1 MGERIT
7 IDRDDSYV
15 PTQKQMQDIDT
26 NFTSVFAVNPSGG
39 QDYYV
44 DGNVTT
50 SGTGLSWSTAF
61 STIAAAIAASDISI
75 ALAANR
81 WWARRNR
88 IFVVGDTLTET
99 LVKFPTKCDVIGVG
113 AYDTNPMP
121 GIVGNHVPIG
131 ESYST
136 RFINIDFVGVAAAA
150 PITTLGSTV
159 GGCEFHGCIMDAAAG
174 TLTSGILAT
183 ASMGL
188 KVVGC
193 DFRGTFATSYISYGA
208 GDAGR
213 TAITGNRMIGTAA
226 AGIIAN
232 SGMTGAT
239 GSHLMNNNVIYAT
252 GLCVDDNAD
261 LFFITDNKF
270 FTDADPTATLAGA
283 MDADSTK
290 GANNRV
296 TGGAGTERNAPWP
309 VEVIS

>member
-1 MGERIT
+1 MPQIT
-7 IDRDDSYV
+7 IDRDDSFV
-15 PTQKQMQDIDT
+15 PTQKQMQDIDL
-26 NFTSVFAVNPSGG
+26 NFAEVYAKNPSGG

-44 DGNVTT
+44 DGNIST
-50 SGTGLSWSTAF
+50 SGDGLSWSTAF
-61 STIAAAIAASDISI
+61 STLAAAIAASDISI
-75 ALAANR
+75 ALTANR

-121 GIVGNHVPIG
+121 GITGNHVPIG

-136 RFINIDFVGVAAAA
+136 RFINICFNGAAAAA
-150 PITTLGSTV
+150 PIITLASTS
-159 GGCEFHGCIMDAAAG
+159 GGTEFHGCILDATAAG
-174 TLTSGILAT
+174 ITSGILAT

-188 KVVGC
+188 KVKDC
-193 DFRGTFATSYISYGA
+193 DFRGTFATSYISFGA

-213 TAITGNRMIGTAA
+213 CGILYNRMIGTAA
-226 AGIIAN
+226 AGIIADI
-232 SGMTGAT
+232 GMTGAT
-239 GSHLMNNNVIYAT
+239 GTHLMKGNVIYAT
-252 GLCVDDNAD
+252 GLVVDDNAD
-261 LFFITDNKF
+261 LFFIADNNF
-270 FTDADPTATLAGA
+270 ITDADPTATLAGA